1 MYFNFESRDYF
12 GNTIDK
18 TNKQNEFTIQMT
30 KTGEMVQFS
39 VGMHNYTNGAIT
51 SYDFSV
57 IPNTPVKDGD

>member
-1 MYFNFESRDYF
+1 
-12 GNTIDK
+12 
-18 TNKQNEFTIQMT
+18 MT